1 MFNNYPY
8 TDTHELNLDWILR
21 KIKELGIRMD
31 DFEVVNKISFA
42 GNWDITKQYAAWT
55 LVDNGGMGYVSIK
68 PVPAGVDI
76 SNTDYWRLIADYSV
90 IIAGLESRMVAVED
104 RMDDVEADM
113 DDVEADMT
121 ALETRVTNELN
132 RRFIIVGD
140 SYAANSDNYYFNLY
154 DKLHQK
160 YTDIYRVARASFG
173 FVGDPNVLGDTTF
186 LGLLQEIEP
195 TIPNHDTITDIVV
208 LGGIND
214 SYYGV
219 TATDIENNGVA
230 FCQYCLTEYPK
241 AHIHIGM
248 VGYSTADSVTPRLY
262 TTAHSYQAIAIN
274 YGETVNA
281 SYIDNAENVV
291 HYTGYLNA
299 DGIHLNALG
308 YRILGNSIGN
318 YLLTGTI
325 DSQVSNNYFNQT
337 YNPSGIFSGAS
348 IDTAVSH
355 VRSFLYGSITGIE
368 AFFKFSFSGISL
380 TLNDNWQEIATI
392 TNGTYCFGNATNPIM
407 NSGNISIY
415 SSSAN
420 TYYKFPCDYKIEKSK
435 LYIRMPKK
443 AEPGTGDW
451 NISNVAEIKTGVIN
465 LIGPAIAN

>member
-1 MFNNYPY
+1 MFFEKYPFS
-8 TDTHELNLDWILR
+8 DFHELNLDWLIA
-21 KIKELGIRMD
+21 KMKELNIRMNE
-31 DFEVVNKISFA
+31 FEVVNSISFSGA
-42 GNWDITKQYAAWT
+42 WDITKQYPAWT
-55 LVDNGGMGYVSIK
+55 IVDDGGMGYVSIQ
-68 PVPAGVDI
+68 PVPAGIDI
-76 SNTDYWRLIADYSV
+76 SNGDYWRLIADYTV
-90 IIAGLESRMVAVED
+90 IIANLNSRMNDVEN
-104 RMDDVEADM
+104 RMDTVEG
-113 DDVEADMT
+113 DMT
-121 ALETRVTNELN
+121 TLENNVNTALN

-140 SYAANSDNYYFNLY
+140 SYAANTDNYYFNLY
-154 DKLHQK
+154 NKLRQK

-173 FVGDPNVLGDTTF
+173 FVGDPNVVGDTTF

-195 TIPNHDTITDIVV
+195 TIPDHDTITDIVV

-214 SYYGV
+214 SYSGV

-299 DGIHLNALG
+299 DGIHLTALG
-308 YRILGNSIGN
+308 YRILGDSIGN

-348 IDTAVSH
+348 IDTAISH

-392 TNGTYCFGNATNPIM
+392 TNGTYCFGNPSMPIM
-407 NSGNISIY
+407 NSGSISIY

-443 AEPGTGDW
+443 AEPGTSDW
-451 NISNVAEIKTGVIN
+451 TITNVAEIKTGIIN